1 MNHHHLQRHICQHNN
16 FANLMNHRNPTNAP
30 TSSQLER
37 VREIIVGRQ
46 LGKVEQRLQRL
57 EEHAFAAVADDS
69 ISASQDRI
77 EALEARFEA
86 VRDAMQHQVDQIRF
100 EFGGEMDHRKHEVRR
115 LAQQIQQAAQ
125 AKQAPAVTLPD
136 LAAAEHRLVAW
147 VSAWQQSL
155 EQHLVRRE
163 NWLIGQLRE
172 ELQRESRAAAAQTVP
187 SHQAKLGQQLA
198 TAAQALGV
206 AAQSLSQAASSFSSP
221 Q

>member
-1 MNHHHLQRHICQHNN
+1 MTP
-16 FANLMNHRNPTNAP
+16 RNPTNAP

-37 VREIIVGRQ
+37 VREIIIGRQ

-57 EEHAFAAVADDS
+57 EERTQVAASDGTVTEA
-69 ISASQDRI
+69 QERI

-86 VRDAMQHQVDQIRF
+86 VRDAIQYQVDQIRF

-115 LAQQIQQAAQ
+115 LAEQIQQAAQ
-125 AKQAPAVTLPD
+125 AKQPPAVTAPD
-136 LAAAEHRLVAW
+136 LAAAENRLVAW

-172 ELQRESRAAAAQTVP
+172 ELQRAPQASAPAPVP
-187 SHQAKLGQQLA
+187 ASQAKLGQQLA
-198 TAAQALGV
+198 TAAHALGV

-221 Q
+221 S

>member
-1 MNHHHLQRHICQHNN
+1 MLRRYDSQHNN
-16 FANLMNHRNPTNAP
+16 FANLMNHRNLTNTP

-46 LGKVEQRLQRL
+46 FGKVELRLQRL
-57 EEHAFAAVADDS
+57 EERTQGTVGDGS
-69 ISASQDRI
+69 SSASQERI

-115 LAQQIQQAAQ
+115 LAEQIQQAAQ
-125 AKQAPAVTLPD
+125 AKLPPAVSTHD
-136 LAAAEHRLVAW
+136 LAAAEQRLVAW

-155 EQHLVRRE
+155 EQHLAQRE

-172 ELQRESRAAAAQTVP
+172 ELQRAPRSAVQPRIPAQ
-187 SHQAKLGQQLA
+187 QAKLGQQLA

>member
-1 MNHHHLQRHICQHNN
+1 MTP
-16 FANLMNHRNPTNAP
+16 RNPTNAP

-37 VREIIVGRQ
+37 VREIIIGRQ

-57 EEHAFAAVADDS
+57 EERTQVAASDGTVTEA
-69 ISASQDRI
+69 QERI

-86 VRDAMQHQVDQIRF
+86 VRDAIQHQVDQIRF

-115 LAQQIQQAAQ
+115 LAEQIQQAAQ
-125 AKQAPAVTLPD
+125 AKQPPAVTAPD
-136 LAAAEHRLVAW
+136 LAAAENRLVAW

-172 ELQRESRAAAAQTVP
+172 ELQRAPQASAPAPVP
-187 SHQAKLGQQLA
+187 ASQAKLGQQLA
-198 TAAQALGV
+198 TAAHALGV

-221 Q
+221 S

>member
-1 MNHHHLQRHICQHNN
+1 MTP
-16 FANLMNHRNPTNAP
+16 RNPTNAP

-37 VREIIVGRQ
+37 VREIIIGRQ

-57 EEHAFAAVADDS
+57 EERTQVAVSDGTVS
-69 ISASQDRI
+69 SSQERI

-115 LAQQIQQAAQ
+115 LAEQIQQAAQ
-125 AKQAPAVTLPD
+125 AKLPPAVTVPD
-136 LAAAEHRLVAW
+136 LAATENRLVAW

-172 ELQRESRAAAAQTVP
+172 ELYRAPRTAAPQSVP